1 MNDTH
6 TAVFFCVFVADAAAF
21 VRRAV
26 VNYEQFKI
34 FIALIEDGIQTFA
47 KIFFRVVYAHRGGK
61 KYSHIYPTSDVRA
74 AAFRAALLLAVL
86 VAQGAVYGY
95 SADDILD
102 GYVKLAVF

>member
-1 MNDTH
+1 MQPLLS
-6 TAVFFCVFVADAAAF
+6 
-21 VRRAV
+21 V
-26 VNYEQFKI
+26 VDYEQFKI
-34 FIALIEDGIQTFA
+34 FVALIENGIQTFA

-61 KYSHIYPTSDVRA
+61 KYRHIYPPSDVRA